1 MEHFGKA
8 EAAVVMSPQAYIN
21 DYCAGLDA
29 VANHKRVPSIDNIQP
44 ICDLISSY
52 SHAKSGKAAD
62 LHGIHAEFLSAAPVE
77 AAMLMHPL
85 N

>member
-1 MEHFGKA
+1 
-8 EAAVVMSPQAYIN
+8 MSPQAYID

-29 VANHKRVPSIDNIQP
+29 VANRKHTPSVDNIQP
-44 ICDLISSY
+44 ICDLICSY

-77 AAMLMHPL
+77 AAVLMHPL